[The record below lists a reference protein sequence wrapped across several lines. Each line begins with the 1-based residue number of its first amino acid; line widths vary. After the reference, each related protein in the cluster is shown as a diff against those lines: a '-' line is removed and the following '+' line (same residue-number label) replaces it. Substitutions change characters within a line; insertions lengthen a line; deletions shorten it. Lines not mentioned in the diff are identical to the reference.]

1 MNEHAEPMLLAGDD
15 APATEV
21 TVASIVE
28 ALLFSTD
35 VPLSARK
42 IAELVGVGDVGDV
55 KNHIESLNK
64 RYRDERASFRIEAIA
79 KGYQMLSLPAYKTWI
94 GKLHKS
100 RTESRLSAAALET
113 LAIVAYR
120 QPVLRADIE
129 AIRGVAVGEV
139 VNRLREMNLI
149 KIVGRAEEIGRPL
162 LYGTTNR
169 FLDVF
174 GLASINDLPKMDEN
188 NPSAVP
194 ALRPVV
200 DTEPADENVAA
211 TDDPAC
217 SEPVDAGT
225 NTSAEE
231 PSASS

>member
-64 RYRDERASFRIEAIA
+64 RYSDERASFRIEAIA

-100 RTESRLSAAALET
+100 RTESRLSAAAL
-113 LAIVAYR
+113 
-120 QPVLRADIE
+120 
-129 AIRGVAVGEV
+129 
-139 VNRLREMNLI
+139 
-149 KIVGRAEEIGRPL
+149 
-162 LYGTTNR
+162 
-169 FLDVF
+169 
-174 GLASINDLPKMDEN
+174 
-188 NPSAVP
+188 
-194 ALRPVV
+194 
-200 DTEPADENVAA
+200 
-211 TDDPAC
+211 
-217 SEPVDAGT
+217 
-225 NTSAEE
+225 
-231 PSASS
+231 